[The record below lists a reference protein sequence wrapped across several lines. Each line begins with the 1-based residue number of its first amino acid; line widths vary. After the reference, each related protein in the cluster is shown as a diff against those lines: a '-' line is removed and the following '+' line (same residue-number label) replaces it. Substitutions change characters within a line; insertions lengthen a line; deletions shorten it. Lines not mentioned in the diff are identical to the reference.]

1 MLKKCLILSSLLM
14 LSMAIAFPQG
24 RGGGKGQGGSRGQ
37 GQGQGTGMG
46 QGSGQGGGQY
56 GTQAGDAQKQ
66 QKRTRITSEQRNQI
80 RNCDQTAD
88 GVRKQARKM
97 SQAGGEKF
105 NAGEA
110 KQQQA
115 KIREG
120 VRAMEQEHER
130 LMNGLDPA
138 QQQALQ
144 ERIRNMNQH
153 REKINM
159 ELRNMDRELGAPNPD
174 AKRVAERAQEME
186 RVMNN
191 WRKEYKALS
200 SETE

>member
-1 MLKKCLILSSLLM
+1 
-14 LSMAIAFPQG
+14 
-24 RGGGKGQGGSRGQ
+24 
-37 GQGQGTGMG
+37 
-46 QGSGQGGGQY
+46 
-56 GTQAGDAQKQ
+56 
-66 QKRTRITSEQRNQI
+66 
-80 RNCDQTAD
+80 
-88 GVRKQARKM
+88 M
-97 SQAGGEKF
+97 SQAGGGKF

-153 REKINM
+153 REQINM

>member
-37 GQGQGTGMG
+37 GQGQGAGMG

-97 SQAGGEKF
+97 SQAGGGKF

-153 REKINM
+153 REQINM